1 MYSRP
6 SMFINKKMNENKVF
20 DMAMK
25 KFEEASSLYAK
36 VNHHVGEAF
45 CHKILAFIKKKL
57 GENVSFLIIHF

>member
-20 DMAMK
+20 DRAMK
-25 KFEEASSLYAK
+25 RFEDAVILYSK
-36 VNHHVGEAF
+36 VNHFVGEAF

-57 GENVSFLIIHF
+57 GENVILKNN